1 VAEQRTPGWVHVGR
15 FDVFVDESGR
25 LATKPAPTEETVQ
38 AEGLATVIR
47 DLRREPQ
54 KAVAALDQSVKSVKA
69 ATGMV
74 ERLVEL
80 ARDLANLSDP
90 AIAAKRAEKFVAR
103 ILDDYREGRFRDVVL
118 LVGALLNIYLLAE
131 RWRALVAL
139 LQLDR
144 LSAEEL
150 GDSAEAL
157 AAQHDLDVLAEACGL
172 SPPAGESPDEAH
184 DVAEPAGDLS
194 ADATGQAASA
204 TVQPAVQTGVALGV
218 KVAAAVV
225 GTVVLAAAA
234 TGFAVGDGVWFDLG
248 REDAEGLRAGGD
260 AEILAFAAGD
270 STDVPGFQSEQAGFE
285 PPEGR
290 IEPGETLAVCE
301 PPYVYDYTRFQNM
314 VDGADYSS
322 TMTPSSA
329 PGVTRT
335 GTWSGPAEYTEGVW
349 TRPASPPFPYGEWVL
364 VVEIGGVEVDRAE
377 FTVEE
382 NCAPD

>member
-74 ERLVEL
+74 EKLVEL

-184 DVAEPAGDLS
+184 DVAEPAGGPLCRRDRPGCERHGAACGADGRS
-194 ADATGQAASA
+194 ARRQGGGSSRRHGRARRSCHGLRRRRRRLVRLGQGGCG
-204 TVQPAVQTGVALGV
+204 GVAG
-218 KVAAAVV
+218 
-225 GTVVLAAAA
+225 
-234 TGFAVGDGVWFDLG
+234 G
-248 REDAEGLRAGGD
+248 R
-260 AEILAFAAGD
+260 
-270 STDVPGFQSEQAGFE
+270 
-285 PPEGR
+285 
-290 IEPGETLAVCE
+290 
-301 PPYVYDYTRFQNM
+301 
-314 VDGADYSS
+314 
-322 TMTPSSA
+322 
-329 PGVTRT
+329 
-335 GTWSGPAEYTEGVW
+335 
-349 TRPASPPFPYGEWVL
+349 
-364 VVEIGGVEVDRAE
+364 
-377 FTVEE
+377 
-382 NCAPD
+382 